1 MWLTRTDTDS
11 TREAGATRKG
21 SQESGRCG
29 PSLQPRSAAS
39 VLCGSGVRQVGPKLQ
54 TQSGRD
60 LYTCHLLQ
68 QRDPAP
74 L

>member
-1 MWLTRTDTDS
+1 MDS
-11 TREAGATRKG
+11 MREAGATGKG
-21 SQESGRCG
+21 GQESGWRG
-29 PSLQPRSAAS
+29 PSLQPRSAVS
-39 VLCGSGVRQVGPKLQ
+39 VSSGSGVRQVGPKLQ

-68 QRDPAP
+68 QRDLAP